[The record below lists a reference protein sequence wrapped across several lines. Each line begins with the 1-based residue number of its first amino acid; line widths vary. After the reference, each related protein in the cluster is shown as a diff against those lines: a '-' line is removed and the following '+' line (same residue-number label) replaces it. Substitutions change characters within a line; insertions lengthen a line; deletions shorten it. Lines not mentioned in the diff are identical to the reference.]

1 VRSVADASVI
11 VAFLLGEGS
20 DEEREAL
27 LGEVHAPA
35 LVDVE
40 VTQTLR
46 GLLRGGKIDLVTADL
61 GRTELANLTIRRH
74 PDAALLRRAWD
85 LRDICT
91 TYDGLYA
98 ALAEGLDATLITRDA
113 RLGRGLADAAAV
125 KCSVRVSARSDN

>member
-1 VRSVADASVI
+1 VI

-20 DEEREAL
+20 DDEREAL

-46 GLLRGGKIDLVTADL
+46 GLLRAGKIDLVTADL
-61 GRTELANLTIRRH
+61 GRTELADLLIRRH
-74 PDAALLRRAWD
+74 RDATLLRRAWE
-85 LRDICT
+85 LRDVCT

-98 ALAEGLDATLITRDA
+98 ALAEGLDATLMTRDA
-113 RLGRGLADAAAV
+113 RLARGLADTPAV
-125 KCSVRVSARSDN
+125 KCSVRCPAGPDS

>member
-1 VRSVADASVI
+1 VDASVI

-20 DEEREAL
+20 GEERDAM
-27 LGEVHAPA
+27 LGDVHAPA

-46 GLLRGGKIDLVTADL
+46 GLLRAGKIDLVAADL
-61 GRTELANLTIRRH
+61 GRIELADLPLRRH
-74 PDAALLRRAWD
+74 LDAALLRRTWE
-85 LRDICT
+85 LRDVCT

-113 RLGRGLADAAAV
+113 RLARGLTNAP
-125 KCSVRVSARSDN
+125 SVNCPVRISGGASES

>member
-1 VRSVADASVI
+1 MRSVADASVI

-20 DEEREAL
+20 GEERDAM

-35 LVDVE
+35 LLDVE

-46 GLLRGGKIDLVTADL
+46 GLLRARKIDLATADL
-61 GRTELANLTIRRH
+61 GRIELADLRIRRH
-74 PDAALLRRAWD
+74 PDAALLRRTWE
-85 LRDICT
+85 LRDVCT

-113 RLGRGLADAAAV
+113 RLARGLVDAP
-125 KCSVRVSARSDN
+125 SVTCPVRTLGVEVP